1 MSLHASRLPLP
12 ISSSPAASVSS
23 LLYEPSSS
31 SLALMLDDLS
41 AFLYPSFTPT
51 RFPGPSHTAVPPPS
65 TAACF
70 LRLLPSSRV
79 LFLTA
84 SPLAAGSSLQLRV
97 WILLSRGGSGTAFNP
112 ARLDFRNDRGRFAV
126 ALNLR
131 HGHTIR
137 LAGSVN
143 AFVIHS
149 VAVNQIWVFAAKLA
163 AGEEDTVHLMKC
175 AVVELTL
182 PIYSITLSMGFLL
195 LGEVDVIRVF
205 PLRPMIKG
213 KRSKSR
219 VSAIKKASAS
229 IGDLCKKNLP
239 NGLIIPKNIIKS
251 SLVPEESGIRSGC
264 EGSGKNSAAEEKG
277 DKLKTVRVRQDSGDL
292 YSFFVVIKPAEL
304 QSCKGSKSTPA
315 SLKAVCIHVLSEKKY
330 LILDSAGGL
339 HVLNF
344 NESGM
349 ALEFNAK
356 SSMPFKNAHAF
367 QLENIMEVQLLAV
380 LPDISSKT
388 QYAWLSDGE
397 YSIHL
402 ISMEDVDTAA
412 DVIDKDGCKQ
422 KSIVISVMGA
432 IFASEKVQDLVPI
445 SSNSCLVLCPG
456 SMFIYGVA

>member
-1 MSLHASRLPLP
+1 MRLQASRLPLP

-23 LLYEPSSS
+23 LLYEPSSR

-41 AFLYPSFTPT
+41 AFLYPSLTPT

-70 LRLLPSSRV
+70 LRLLPSSRI
-79 LFLTA
+79 LFLAA

-97 WILLSRGGSGTAFNP
+97 WILLSHGGSGTAFNP

-126 ALNLR
+126 AFSLR

-149 VAVNQIWVFAAKLA
+149 VAVNQIWVFSAKLA
-163 AGEEDTVHLMKC
+163 AGEEETVHLMKC

-182 PIYSITLSMGFLL
+182 PIYSIKLSMGFML
-195 LGEVDVIRVF
+195 LGEVDGIRVF
-205 PLRPMIKG
+205 PLRPLIKG
-213 KRSKSR
+213 QLLKSR
-219 VSAIKKASAS
+219 VSAVKKASAS

-239 NGLIIPKNIIKS
+239 NIIKS
-251 SLVPEESGIRSGC
+251 SLVPEESGIHCGC
-264 EGSGKNSAAEEKG
+264 EHSGKNSAIEEKG
-277 DKLKTVRVRQDSGDL
+277 DKPKTVRVRQDSGDL
-292 YSFFVVIKPAEL
+292 YSFFVFIKPAEL
-304 QSCKGSKSTPA
+304 QSCKGSKSNPA

-339 HVLNF
+339 HFLNF

-356 SSMPFKNAHAF
+356 SSMPFKDAHAY
-367 QLENIMEVQLLAV
+367 QLEKFMEVQLLAV

-388 QYAWLSDGE
+388 QYSWLSDGE

-402 ISMEDVDTAA
+402 ISMEDADVDA
-412 DVIDKDGCKQ
+412 DAGVIDKDGSKQ
-422 KSIVISVMGA
+422 KSTVVSVMGA
-432 IFASEKVQDLVPI
+432 IFTSEKVQDLVPI
-445 SSNSCLVLCPG
+445 SSNLCLVLCPG